1 MKKLIVLLF
10 LAFFCSDLKTV
21 AMLLK
26 IAIFPRIVK
35 IICLIALNKSLVII
49 AQISQNLI
57 TYIVGLLVKERNF
70 RLIFAKKNVVVI

>member
-1 MKKLIVLLF
+1 
-10 LAFFCSDLKTV
+10 
-21 AMLLK
+21 MLLK